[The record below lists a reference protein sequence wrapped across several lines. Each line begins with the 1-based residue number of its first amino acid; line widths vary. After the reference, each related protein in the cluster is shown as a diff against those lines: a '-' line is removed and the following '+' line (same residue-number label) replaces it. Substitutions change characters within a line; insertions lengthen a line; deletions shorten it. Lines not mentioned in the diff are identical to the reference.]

1 MTNEQVAE
9 RDALRSERPKAI
21 GFVCGDVSG
30 LAAPRH
36 ASAVTKHARLRGYE
50 YVYTVRPPQDTP
62 DPIGYALGIAA
73 GLDVVA
79 IVVFDLA
86 HVDNQPARVCED
98 FDLETVCP
106 ATTWVRATR
115 PVAVEAGAA

>member
-1 MTNEQVAE
+1 M
-9 RDALRSERPKAI
+9 R
-21 GFVCGDVSG
+21 GDVSG

-36 ASAVTKHARLRGYE
+36 ASAVTKHARLLGYE
-50 YVYTVRPPQDTP
+50 YVYTVRPSRGTP

-73 GLDVVA
+73 GPDVVA

-106 ATTWVRATR
+106 ATTWPRATR